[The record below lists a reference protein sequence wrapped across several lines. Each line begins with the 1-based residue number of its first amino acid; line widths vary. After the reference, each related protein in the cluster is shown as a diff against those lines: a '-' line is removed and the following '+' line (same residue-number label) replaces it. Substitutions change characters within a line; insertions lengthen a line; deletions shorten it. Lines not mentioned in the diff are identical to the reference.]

1 MNSGAEELAGSIAIP
16 KSALDPKREKDG
28 FVRLG
33 VDVVFRLDVLK
44 PPSPKGNV
52 SDGAPG
58 ANAKKQ
64 MSLELDDWS

>member
-1 MNSGAEELAGSIAIP
+1 VNRRADEPVGSIAIQ
-16 KSALDPKREKDG
+16 KIAGRPKRGNDG

-33 VDVVFRLDVLK
+33 VDVVFHLDVLK

-52 SDGAPG
+52 SDVAPG
-58 ANAKKQ
+58 ANAKTQ

>member
-1 MNSGAEELAGSIAIP
+1 MNSGAEEVVGSIAIP
-16 KSALDPKREKDG
+16 NIAESPKRESDG

-33 VDVVFRLDVLK
+33 VDVVFHLDVLK